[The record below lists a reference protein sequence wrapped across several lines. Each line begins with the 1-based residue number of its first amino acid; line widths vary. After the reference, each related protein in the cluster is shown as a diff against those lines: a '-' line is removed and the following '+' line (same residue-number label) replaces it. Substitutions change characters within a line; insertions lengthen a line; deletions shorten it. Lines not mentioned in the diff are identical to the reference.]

1 MRVTRDAAMKLDL
14 LVSSGRAGEG
24 EGGGGGGGRIL
35 YADDASRNE
44 AAVTVV
50 QQDRLTQLSPCLCNR
65 DIHLAV
71 DYMLLRSETS
81 LSTFIIYGRAR
92 ALARI
97 TRQTRAKEHGK
108 CLFFFHRRRGRPDAT
123 RPGLKSNRELCII
136 DRDERMQERKSKP
149 ELRVTVV

>member
-1 MRVTRDAAMKLDL
+1 MKLDL

-24 EGGGGGGGRIL
+24 EGGGGGGRIL

-81 LSTFIIYGRAR
+81 LSTFITYGRAR
-92 ALARI
+92 ARARAHYATNARRNTGNACFSFI
-97 TRQTRAKEHGK
+97 DVGGVQARRA
-108 CLFFFHRRRGRPDAT
+108 PA
-123 RPGLKSNRELCII
+123 
-136 DRDERMQERKSKP
+136 
-149 ELRVTVV
+149 